1 MRSKRKEEIRMKKN
15 KKSGEKIEKERRKR
29 WKMTEVRGRQKR
41 ERQDMETIAM
51 EEKWRQGK
59 HIYNILPS

>member
-1 MRSKRKEEIRMKKN
+1 MK

-29 WKMTEVRGRQKR
+29 WKMTEVRGREKR

-51 EEKWRQGK
+51 EEK
-59 HIYNILPS
+59 